1 MLSISVKEFLFW
13 KNKQLSK
20 GGDQQSFDVLL
31 DCIGGISTSDL
42 NMKILNPKEN
52 LHLKKNLEFLE
63 SLWEEQ
69 LLKACPIQYL
79 CGITFWRDLKL
90 KVTNKVLIPRPET
103 ELIVDIVF
111 NIFKK
116 KSEKLFFAEL
126 GTGSGAISIALALA
140 YPFSFGVATDIDQ
153 DALEI
158 ATKNYKIFSNQSN
171 LKFFCGNWWSPLES
185 FKGKIDLAISNPPYI
200 PRDTYEKLPKEVK
213 NFEPKIALLGGDDGL
228 KHIREIILKAPLF
241 LKEKGWLILENHFD
255 QSEKVKKLLIKIIIL
270 NLSINYFFTLLI
282 HSFLLVNLI
291 IYLL

>member
-1 MLSISVKEFLFW
+1 MLCISVEELLFW
-13 KNKQLSK
+13 KKKQLSK
-20 GGDQQSFDVLL
+20 GGDQESFEVLL

-42 NMKILNPKEN
+42 NMKILNPKGN

-63 SLWEEQ
+63 SVWEDHLQ
-69 LLKACPIQYL
+69 KSCPIQYL

-111 NIFKK
+111 KIFRK

-140 YPFSFGVATDIDQ
+140 YPFSDGVATDIDQ

-158 ATKNYKIFSNQSN
+158 ATKNYINYSKQSN
-171 LKFFCGNWWSPLES
+171 LKFYCGNWWSPLES
-185 FKGKIDLAISNPPYI
+185 FKGKLDLAISNPPYI
-200 PRDTYEKLPKEVK
+200 PKDTYEKLPKEVK
-213 NFEPKIALLGGDDGL
+213 NFEPKVALLGGEDGL
-228 KHIREIILKAPLF
+228 KHIREIIQKAPLF

-255 QSEKVKKLLIKIIIL
+255 QGEKVKQLLIKNKFTSIEIVKD
-270 NLSINYFFTLLI
+270 LSGIGRFTI
-282 HSFLLVNLI
+282 GR
-291 IYLL
+291 YK